1 MDFKNLSALNLLTKI
16 DGLGPA
22 KILNIISKFHNP
34 TNIFAA
40 TKKQLCSVNLIS
52 EVTAKK
58 IQLAAKNLSENENVF
73 QKELEVVHK
82 NNFKLLT
89 YFDTD
94 YPKLLKNIYSPPL
107 LLYVWG
113 ELTKEADY
121 SLAVV
126 GTRLPS
132 AYGKKMAEKISLEL
146 SSNNITVISGLA
158 RGIDSIAHRAALKN
172 SSRTVAVIG
181 SGLDR
186 IYPPE
191 NKELAKAISENGAVI
206 SEFPLGT
213 KPDAQNF
220 PKRNRIISG
229 LSLGSVIVETKLNG
243 GAMQTAA
250 YALDQNREVFAI
262 PGNIGSPQSEGTNAL
277 IQKGEAKLIKNVDD
291 ILIELDLKLKPV
303 VGKNIP
309 KPDVDLN
316 VFEQKILDNLNNDP
330 IQIDNL
336 ATKLNYSTSDCLV
349 NLLSLEFKG
358 LIKQLP
364 GKQFVKM

>member
-22 KILNIISKFHNP
+22 KILNLISAFHEP
-34 TNIFAA
+34 IKVFTT
-40 TKKQLCSVNLIS
+40 TKKELCSVNLIN
-52 EVTAKK
+52 EITAKK
-58 IQLAAKNLSENENVF
+58 IQLAGKNLSDNEIDF
-73 QKELEVVHK
+73 RKELEKVNQ
-82 NNFKLLT
+82 NNFQIIT
-89 YFDTD
+89 YFDSN
-94 YPKLLKNIYSPPL
+94 YPKQLKNIYSPPL
-107 LLYVWG
+107 MLYIWG
-113 ELTKEADY
+113 ELKEEDNFSIAI
-121 SLAVV
+121 V
-126 GTRLPS
+126 GTRLPT
-132 AYGKKMAEKISLEL
+132 AYGKKMAEKISTEL
-146 SSNNITVISGLA
+146 SQSNITIVSGLA
-158 RGIDSIAHRAALKN
+158 RGIDSISHRAALKN
-172 SSRTVAVIG
+172 NSRTLAIIG

-191 NKELAKAISENGAVI
+191 NKELAKSISENGAVI

-262 PGNIGSPQSEGTNAL
+262 PGNLGSPQSEGTNAL
-277 IQKGEAKLIKNVDD
+277 IQKGEAKLIKDAED
-291 ILIELDLKLKPV
+291 ILVELDLKLKPV

-309 KPDVDLN
+309 KPEVELN
-316 VFEQKILDNLNNDP
+316 IFEQKLLDNLSNDP

-336 ATKLNYSTSDCLV
+336 AAKLNYSTSDCLV

-358 LIKQLP
+358 LVKQLP